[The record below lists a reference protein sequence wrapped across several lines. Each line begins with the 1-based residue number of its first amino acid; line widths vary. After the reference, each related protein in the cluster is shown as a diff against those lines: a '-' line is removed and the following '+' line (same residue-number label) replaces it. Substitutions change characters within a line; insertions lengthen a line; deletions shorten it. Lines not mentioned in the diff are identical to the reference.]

1 MRYLEKVK
9 SVEVSFQ
16 GKGWIK
22 VLAAGLIAALLVA
35 VFYRLFVGA
44 DDPERIIARAARKQA
59 RLSSYYAQL
68 HLVLEPGEA
77 ECRYAVQVWFAKPD
91 FYRIELAG
99 CKTGAEPR
107 LRQVLVSDG
116 TKTGIYSPEL
126 GDYLEVNPAVRDAL
140 CPPFLLSGFFE
151 QLAAAEKKEFV
162 QVEKMNGVKS
172 YRLFTIPASPSKICT
187 REEVWLDRCSLLPVK
202 VESYDHNE
210 RLRQVVQFNQVIKN
224 PDLPE
229 CVFLDPK
236 GTAATNDN

>member
-9 SVEVSFQ
+9 SAEMRFQ
-16 GKGWIK
+16 GRSWVK
-22 VLAAGLIAALLVA
+22 VLASGLIAGVLVA
-35 VFYRLFVGA
+35 VFCRLFAGA

-68 HLVLEPGEA
+68 DVVLEPGEA
-77 ECRYAVQVWFAKPD
+77 ECRYAVQVWFAEPD
-91 FYRIELAG
+91 LYRIELAG
-99 CKTGAEPR
+99 CETSAEPWP
-107 LRQVLVSDG
+107 RQVLVSDG
-116 TKTGIYSPEL
+116 ARTGIYSPEL
-126 GDYLEVNPAVRDAL
+126 SDYLEVSPAVREAR